1 MSGFSKLW
9 VKLAKSKRY
18 REEFVA
24 AQVKRG
30 LPFQIRTMLKKS
42 GISQEDLAA
51 RAGLTQGVVSRAA
64 NPEYGN
70 LTINTIIRIAAGFD
84 VAFVGKLVPFSE
96 LAKWFVDL
104 SEDSLQVKS
113 FEEENKD
120 AAIWKAE
127 EAPIVGSA
135 TTAIAAKIEAFTA
148 PSFEKEPNVGSFSP
162 GKRRRR
168 IRGNN
173 RRRRPKSEQS
183 YAGESKTNNISAS
196 APLRLAL
203 AS

>member
-1 MSGFSKLW
+1 

-24 AQVKRG
+24 AQVRRG

-42 GISQEDLAA
+42 GLSQEDLAA
-51 RAGLTQGVVSRAA
+51 RAGITQGVVSRAA

-84 VAFVGKLVPFSE
+84 VAFIGKLVPFSE

-104 SEDSLQVKS
+104 SEDSLQVKT
-113 FEEENKD
+113 FEEENRALADQKPEEVSVLGSVT
-120 AAIWKAE
+120 AAL
-127 EAPIVGSA
+127 
-135 TTAIAAKIEAFTA
+135 AARTESFTA
-148 PSFEKEPNVGSFSP
+148 PSLEEELNIGSLAR

-173 RRRRPKSEQS
+173 RRRRPKSEKS
-183 YAGESKTNNISAS
+183 YTGESNTNSIGAS
-196 APLRLAL
+196 APCRLAL

>member
-1 MSGFSKLW
+1 MSGFSQLW

-24 AQVKRG
+24 AQVRRG

-42 GISQEDLAA
+42 GLSQEDLAA
-51 RAGLTQGVVSRAA
+51 RAGITQGVVSRAA

-84 VAFVGKLVPFSE
+84 VAFIGKLVPFSE

-104 SEDSLQVKS
+104 SEDSLQVKT
-113 FEEENKD
+113 FEEENRALADQKPEEVSVLGSVT
-120 AAIWKAE
+120 AAL
-127 EAPIVGSA
+127 
-135 TTAIAAKIEAFTA
+135 AARTESFTA
-148 PSFEKEPNVGSFSP
+148 PSLEEELNIGSLAR

-173 RRRRPKSEQS
+173 RRRRPKSEKS
-183 YAGESKTNNISAS
+183 YTGESNTNSIGAS
-196 APLRLAL
+196 APCRLAL